1 MYAPRILVL
10 VPHPDD
16 EVVGCCAAIGR
27 ARAQGARV
35 FALYLS
41 NGVPDR
47 ALFWPWQRAGHE
59 TQVATRWR
67 EAEAAQA
74 LLGLEQAG
82 RQDVPTRVL
91 RLRMAE
97 TLALIIRALDATGAT
112 MLWAPAYEGGH
123 QDHDVTNALA
133 RRLRASA
140 IGGRVA
146 VWEFSEYHNAG
157 GRVHAQAFIAS
168 NGSET
173 VLTLDGDEVA
183 RKRAALA
190 LYASEQA
197 NLGYIGSAREAFRP
211 LATYDYAQAPHPGV
225 LFHARFRYVWGHPR
239 VDRTPP
245 AAVRRAITAFMA
257 QTP

>member
-1 MYAPRILVL
+1 MFASRILVL

-35 FALYLS
+35 FALYLT
-41 NGVPDR
+41 NGVPDP
-47 ALFWPWQRAGHE
+47 ALLWPWQRAGHAR
-59 TQVATRWR
+59 QVATRWR

-74 LLGLEQAG
+74 LLGLEDAG
-82 RQDVPTRVL
+82 RQDVPTRSL

-97 TLALIIRALDATGAT
+97 TLALIERSLAATAAT

-123 QDHDVTNALA
+123 QDHDVANALA
-133 RRLRASA
+133 SRLAP
-140 IGGRVA
+140 RVP

-157 GRVHAQAFIAS
+157 GRVHAQEFIAAT
-168 NGSET
+168 GGET
-173 VLTLDGDEVA
+173 VIALAPEEVA

-190 LYASEQA
+190 LYASEAA
-197 NLGYIGSAREAFRP
+197 NLRHVGSAREAFRP
-211 LATYDYAQAPHPGV
+211 LAAYDYARAPHQGV

-245 AAVRRAITAFMA
+245 AQVRRAITTFVASTGA
-257 QTP
+257 S